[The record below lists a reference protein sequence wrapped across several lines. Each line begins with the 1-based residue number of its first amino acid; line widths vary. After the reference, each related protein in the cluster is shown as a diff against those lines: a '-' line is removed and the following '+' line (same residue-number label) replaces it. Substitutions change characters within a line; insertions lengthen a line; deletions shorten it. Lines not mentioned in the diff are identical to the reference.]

1 MTFVSADGYTETGAG
16 IANMTIDSSDEFVG
30 RGSAMLEIGTE
41 LGSGDNV
48 LVRPYV
54 GGGVSVLAGADTEV
68 TASFPG
74 LSSDTV
80 TLTSDVDSFYGDVKA
95 GVQVL
100 GGRGWTGRLQY
111 DGHFSSDTQQHAGS
125 AKLSIPF

>member
-1 MTFVSADGYTETGAG
+1 M
-16 IANMTIDSSDEFVG
+16 
-30 RGSAMLEIGTE
+30 
-41 LGSGDNV
+41 
-48 LVRPYV
+48 
-54 GGGVSVLAGADTEV
+54 
-68 TASFPG
+68 
-74 LSSDTV
+74 

-111 DGHFSSDTQQHAGS
+111 DGHFSGDTQVHAGS